1 MKRYGVIKTICAA
14 GLLVITGFCAS
25 AQSADNSNRSFAGS
39 LRINSTR
46 EYYDVQD
53 SIEVLAYELYTIYRQ
68 YPKYSYDHQYDAKGA
83 LTGVSVHGISDKAI
97 AARTASLLMSM
108 EVFGHAVRTMDTAYL
123 PGSVMPANFG
133 RVTRKE
139 TLHYVPV
146 PKSKEKRQ
154 VVTEQKTI
162 L

>member
-25 AQSADNSNRSFAGS
+25 AQSADNSNRSFAGN
-39 LRINSTR
+39 LRINSIG

-53 SIEVLAYELYTIYRQ
+53 SIEVLAHELYTIYRQ
-68 YPKYSYDHQYDAKGA
+68 YPEYSYEHQYDAKGA
-83 LTGVSVHGISDKAI
+83 LTGVSVRGISDKEV

-108 EVFGHAVRTMDTAYL
+108 EVLGHAVRTMDTAYL
-123 PGSVMPANFG
+123 PGSVMQANFG

-139 TLHYVPV
+139 ARHYV

-154 VVTEQKTI
+154 VVTEQKAI